1 MNHAISFQ
9 PATEMREPAP
19 NFDRLA
25 RAYRW
30 MEYLTFGPWLQR
42 CRCACLKELGGCRR
56 GLVFGDGDGRFT
68 AKLLRTNRI
77 IEIDAVDSSRA
88 MLHALLRRAGRDADR
103 VHTNCIDV
111 RDWEPR
117 EAGFDLVV
125 THFFLDCLDSE
136 EIEALA
142 ERVRSAVSPAA
153 RWVVSEFAIPEG
165 WFGRYVAGPL
175 VWMLYRAFGCLTGL
189 GVRTL
194 PDHHA
199 ALRKAGFRPKER
211 RSWLNGL
218 LINEIWSVPPR
229 LPVR

>member
-1 MNHAISFQ
+1 MQWTRAEPCCTLFSVA
-9 PATEMREPAP
+9 PGEMPIV
-19 NFDRLA
+19 
-25 RAYRW
+25 
-30 MEYLTFGPWLQR
+30 
-42 CRCACLKELGGCRR
+42 C
-56 GLVFGDGDGRFT
+56 T
-68 AKLLRTNRI
+68 A
-77 IEIDAVDSSRA
+77 
-88 MLHALLRRAGRDADR
+88 
-103 VHTNCIDV
+103 NCIDV